1 MVQVA
6 PAELLQTIRAE
17 WNERRDD
24 NEAMPRAPA
33 DSVIRQILEAAFWTS
48 MRTEEQRTLSFRVAY
63 CAPTEV
69 EEDKDTRAPL
79 LFAEPKPLTV
89 PQLLRLSPAL
99 DFRQSLVGVCRRAE
113 LGDGGDAQSGAGGP
127 EADELV
133 IWGIVDSG
141 LSWWEHTKGEPR
153 RRVHRSPPPS
163 RFTVSSNQ
171 PGTLSISCGG
181 HVLLSIR
188 DGEVAASITHL
199 LRQGPVGRF
208 FAERGTRM
216 VREVVDELEAD
227 FDDADE
233 ATNAEIDATYVTFIE
248 GVLACMREFNH
259 GGALLLVPGD
269 WTARDPRVI
278 ERLRIKFPTQ
288 ATSTWEVLK
297 EYLRRLN
304 LSMRATEAATR
315 SEQVSRGFMLD
326 YLVTRH
332 KRHMSEDLV
341 RDRASLLASL
351 TKVDGALV
359 LTRSLELLGFG
370 AEIVW
375 SAPELDEV
383 YVAQDVE
390 ASAVTTLSLH
400 HFGTRHRS
408 AFRFCHSHPG
418 VLALILSSDG
428 DLRVARRLDSAEGTR
443 VVMWQ
448 GLDSPELGL

>member
-17 WNERRDD
+17 WNARRAAND
-24 NEAMPRAPA
+24 AMPQAPT

-69 EEDKDTRAPL
+69 EEDEDTRAPL

-89 PQLLRLSPAL
+89 PELLRLSPAL
-99 DFRQSLVGVCRRAE
+99 DFRQSLVGVCRWAE
-113 LGDGGDAQSGAGGP
+113 LGDNRTEPSDAGP
-127 EADELV
+127 QADDLV

-188 DGEVAASITHL
+188 DGEVAASIPHL

-208 FAERGTRM
+208 FAEHGTRM

-227 FDDADE
+227 FDAADA
-233 ATNAEIDATYVTFIE
+233 ATHAEIDATYVTFVE
-248 GVLACMREFNH
+248 GVLACMREFDH

-269 WTARDPRVI
+269 WTACDPRVN
-278 ERLRIKFPTQ
+278 ERLRLKFPTQ

-304 LSMRATEAATR
+304 LSMRATEAATC

-332 KRHMSEDLV
+332 QRHMSEDMV

-370 AEIVW
+370 AEIVCA
-375 SAPELDEV
+375 APELDEV

-390 ASAVTTLSLH
+390 AAALTPMSLY